1 MSCLG
6 NIIWII
12 LGGLVSAVSYLL
24 LGVVWCITLIGI
36 PFGLQA
42 FKFAGLVLAP
52 FGKNVSSDF
61 GKHPIANVIWL
72 IFGGF
77 AVALSH
83 FIVGIVFCVTII
95 GIPFGLQSFKL
106 GKLACCPFGAT
117 IK

>member
-12 LGGLVSAVSYLL
+12 FGGLISAISYLI
-24 LGVVWCITLIGI
+24 LGLAWCLTIIGI

-52 FGKNVSSDF
+52 FGKTVESDF

-77 AVALSH
+77 FVALSH
-83 FIVGIVFCVTII
+83 YIVGIVFCATII
-95 GIPFGLQSFKL
+95 GIPFGLQSFKF
-106 GKLACCPFGAT
+106 GKLAFCPFGAT
-117 IK
+117 VK